1 MRYQVIYDG
10 GELEDFIQFQS
21 DNLREALRFYNS
33 DEFNYDDEKFAVTL
47 MDGDTIL
54 KQHIQS

>member
-10 GELEDFIQFQS
+10 GELEDYIQFQT

-33 DEFNYDDEKFAVTL
+33 DDFNYDDEKFAVTL
-47 MDGDTIL
+47 KDGNTIL
-54 KQHIQS
+54 KQYIQG